1 MELTE
6 QQVLGALSGAPC
18 SVVELGLKVATGHGH
33 DRDPSSNQPVGQWL
47 ASVGLSLS
55 GLQKLVDVLVRDGRT
70 VEVRGRQLWEMGLP
84 TAGTKAQGRYYL
96 RAAPGATAHPRT

>member
-6 QQVLGALSGAPC
+6 QEVLGALTAAPC
-18 SVVELGLKVATGHGH
+18 SVGELGVAVATGHGH
-33 DRDPSSNQPVGQWL
+33 DRDPSSDQPIGQWL

-55 GLQKLVDVLVRDGRT
+55 ALQKLVDVLVRDGRM

-96 RAAPGATAHPRT
+96 SAAPGATAHPRT